1 MPQTAPLL
9 TTTGSTLVLV
19 APRTAND
26 RPPARHE
33 GPGRPPSRRRLA
45 PYTRLFA
52 APGSTAFFLSGVL
65 ARLPMGMFGVAA
77 VVMVAT
83 SRGSY
88 ALAGAVS
95 ATSLVV
101 TAVVAPLVG
110 RAVDRY
116 GQARIAVPAV
126 LLAVTAHLALA
137 GCVRADAPTW
147 TLFGCAAFASTAA
160 NTGAMSRAR
169 WAHLYRGDAGA
180 RHTANSLE
188 QAADELCFVLGPVLA
203 VALAVGLFPEAGTV
217 CAAGTLLVGTLLFV
231 AQRRTEPPVAE
242 RELSSGSPVRAPGM
256 PALLATFVCT
266 GVVFGSMEVATV
278 AFADASGY
286 PGVAGAVLAIQA
298 VGSGLAGL
306 AFGLLTP
313 TGAVRRRFMW
323 CVCAMGVLMTLPLMA
338 ASVGGLWLLAPTLL
352 LVGVA
357 IAPTMV
363 TSMTLVQQL
372 VPTARINEG
381 MTLAVTAL
389 ISGIAVGAAAG
400 GSAAERLAGAWPYA
414 VPLAAATAAAVVAVL
429 TNGRTHVRA
438 G

>member
-9 TTTGSTLVLV
+9 TTTGSTLVLADPHATGDRAP
-19 APRTAND
+19 APRQGPP
-26 RPPARHE
+26 RPP
-33 GPGRPPSRRRLA
+33 RRGRLA

-52 APGSTAFFLSGVL
+52 APGSAAFFLSSVL

-83 SRGSY
+83 SKGSY

-101 TAVVAPLVG
+101 TAVVAPLVA
-110 RAVDRY
+110 RAVDRC

-137 GCVRADAPTW
+137 ACVRADAPVW

-169 WAHLYRGDAGA
+169 WAHLYRADAGA

-203 VALAVGLFPEAGTV
+203 VALAVGVFPEAGTV
-217 CAAGTLLVGTLLFV
+217 FAAGTLLVGTLLFA
-231 AQRRTEPPVAE
+231 AQRRTEPPVAA
-242 RELSSGSPVRAPGM
+242 RESTAGAPVRAAGM
-256 PALLATFVCT
+256 PALLATFLCT

-278 AFADASGY
+278 AYADASGH
-286 PGVAGAVLAIQA
+286 PGAAGAILAIQA

-306 AFGLLTP
+306 AFGLLTL
-313 TGAVRRRFMW
+313 TGSVRRRFAR
-323 CVCAMGVLMTLPLMA
+323 CVCAMGALMTLPLLA

-352 LVGVA
+352 LAGVA

-363 TSMTLVQQL
+363 TSMTLVQEL
-372 VPTARINEG
+372 VPAARLNEG

-389 ISGIAVGAAAG
+389 LSGIALGAAAG
-400 GSAAERLAGAWPYA
+400 GSAAEHLSDAWPYA
-414 VPLAAATAAAVVAVL
+414 LPLAAASVAAVVAVV
-429 TNGRTHVRA
+429 TNRRTHPRA